1 MLTGGGF
8 TSPATATAVLDQCR
22 VVTSITFSGGAGY
35 TYAPTVSIALPPPSG
50 NVTTNANGLFSIPIK
65 AGYFTT
71 DGTKTIGI
79 QATDAAGEIG
89 NMQLLNF
96 VLDTQPPTA
105 PAPALDPVSETGTFK
120 NDNIT
125 NDNNAPVP
133 PGTSYDAVSNFSL
146 LSNPT
151 PNGVWSYF
159 YEQPAGSTP
168 IPMTQTSTVGSLG
181 AWINGQSAPNA

>member
-8 TSPATATAVLDQCR
+8 TSPATATAVMGPGQRRL
-22 VVTSITFSGGAGY
+22 VISITFTGGAGY

-50 NVTTNANGLFSIPIK
+50 NVTTNANGHFSIPIK

-79 QATDAAGEIG
+79 QATDAAGEVG

-96 VLDTQPPTA
+96 VLDTQAPTA
-105 PAPALDPVSETGTFK
+105 PRTALDPVSDTGTFN

-125 NDNNAPVP
+125 NDNNSPAP
-133 PGTSYDAVSNFSL
+133 PGNSYDAVSNFSL

-159 YEQPAGSTP
+159 YEQPAGSAL
-168 IPMTQTSTVGSLG
+168 IPMTHDRDSRGRCV
-181 AWINGQSAPNA
+181 